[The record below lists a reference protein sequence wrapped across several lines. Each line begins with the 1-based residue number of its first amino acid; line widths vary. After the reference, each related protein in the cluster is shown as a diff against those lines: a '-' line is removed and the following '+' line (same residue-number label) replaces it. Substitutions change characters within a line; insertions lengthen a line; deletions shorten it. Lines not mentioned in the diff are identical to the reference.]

1 MNDRA
6 LRFELLKAA
15 AELSRL
21 DMNRGTAGNVSA
33 RCGDGLLITPSG
45 VATARLAPAQMVAVE
60 MSGRA
65 RGSLAPSSEWR
76 MHRDIYAARP
86 EVGAVIH
93 THAPFSTALA
103 CQRRDIP
110 AFHYMVAVAGGK
122 EIRCAAYATFGGQEL
137 SDSALVALEGRT
149 ACLLAHHGMIAVGHD
164 FEAALKLALEVEE
177 LAEQYWRVLQIGDA
191 IVLPDDEM
199 DRVLSKF
206 KTYGQPRKA

>member
-15 AELSRL
+15 AELSRFG
-21 DMNRGTAGNVSA
+21 MNRGTVGNVSA
-33 RCGDGLLITPSG
+33 RCGDGLLITPRG

-164 FEAALKLALEVEE
+164 LEAALKLALEVEE